1 MTVAEWWQDLDGMA
15 GVILAIVA
23 LITAVGSIL
32 GARWAY
38 LSRQHAKG
46 AEDQVANDHKSNL
59 RDDID
64 DMREALHEL
73 AINVARV
80 AGVADAVRSQGHQIG
95 EIKRDI
101 LAVKEDV
108 RDVRADLRDAV
119 QRHEDDV
126 KRLEN

>member
-1 MTVAEWWQDLDGMA
+1 MTEWWQDLDGLA
-15 GVILAIVA
+15 GTLLAVA
-23 LITAVGSIL
+23 AVVTAVGTIL
-32 GARWAY
+32 AARWAY

-64 DMREALHEL
+64 DMRDVVQEL
-73 AINVARV
+73 ALSMARV
-80 AGVADAVRSQGHQIG
+80 AGVVDTVRSQGHQIG

-126 KRLEN
+126 KRLEG